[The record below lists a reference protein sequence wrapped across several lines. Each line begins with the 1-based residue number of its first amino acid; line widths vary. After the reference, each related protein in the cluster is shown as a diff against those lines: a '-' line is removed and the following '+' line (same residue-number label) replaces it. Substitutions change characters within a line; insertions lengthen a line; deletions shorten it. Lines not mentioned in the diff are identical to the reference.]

1 MTPQYKEQIPAP
13 MAWRG
18 GDFTKDQIAFDLTTT
33 QVAAL
38 EDILGRVENAGL
50 PMREI
55 GPDHAR
61 HPTLDAPLERVFNE
75 IQHGRGITIVRG
87 FPVTR
92 FSVDQISKMF
102 WAVGAH
108 FGRGVSQSA
117 LGNVLGH
124 VRDET
129 PPGQAESARGYL
141 SRRELQLHTDLG
153 QIVGLMCVRQSR
165 AGGFSQYASGLAI
178 HNELRQRRPDL
189 MPLYYRGFRYHR
201 RGEQPADHPQITPYN
216 VPVFSNV
223 DGNVSV
229 FYVREI
235 SAVAMRD
242 LGVDYTAEEV
252 DALDTFR
259 ATAYE
264 LQFETRLEP
273 GEASFLNNL
282 TTLHARS
289 EFDDWDEADKKRLM
303 LRLWLDAHRD
313 ARPSVREIH
322 IYENKDGASG
332 IDPVPGRLPAVAQYH
347 VSSPRP
353 RTAAE

>member
-1 MTPQYKEQIPAP
+1 MTPRYQEQIKGP

-18 GDFTKDQIAFDLTTT
+18 SEITKEEIAFDLSTR

-38 EDILGRVENAGL
+38 EDVLAKVEKAGL
-50 PMREI
+50 PMRAI
-55 GPDHAR
+55 GLEQAR
-61 HPTLDAPLERVFNE
+61 HPALDAPLEKLFE
-75 IQHGRGITIVRG
+75 DIQHGRGIAIVRG
-87 FPVTR
+87 FPVER
-92 FSVDQISKMF
+92 HDVEQIGRMY
-102 WAVGAH
+102 WAFGAH
-108 FGRGVSQSA
+108 LGRGVSQSA
-117 LGNVLGH
+117 RGDLLGL

-129 PPGQAESARGYL
+129 PPGEAESARGYT
-141 SRRELQLHTDLG
+141 SRRELALHTDLG

-178 HNELRQRRPDL
+178 HNELLSRRPDL

-223 DGNVSV
+223 DGHVSV

-235 SAVAMRD
+235 AAVAMRD
-242 LGVDYTAEEV
+242 LGVEYTAEEL

-259 ATAYE
+259 QTARE
-264 LQFETRLEP
+264 LQFETRLEA

-289 EFDDWDEADKKRLM
+289 EFDDWEEADKKRLM

-313 ARPSVREIH
+313 ARPSVRELH

-332 IDPVPGRLPAVAQYH
+332 IDPVPGRKPAESIYRLDRHHRQ
-347 VSSPRP
+347 
-353 RTAAE
+353 TAAE